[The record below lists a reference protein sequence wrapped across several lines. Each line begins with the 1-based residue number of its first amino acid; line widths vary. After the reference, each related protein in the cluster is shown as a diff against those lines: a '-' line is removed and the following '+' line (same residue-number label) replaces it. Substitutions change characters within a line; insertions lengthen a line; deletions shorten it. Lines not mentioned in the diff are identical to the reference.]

1 MDLRR
6 STTAIDLNGAWNF
19 AWSMEEI
26 TDSYTSSEDLIQSG
40 LAIHTGQVPGN
51 FELDLQRNGLIDEP
65 FFGMNIASLFDYERA
80 NVWYYRRFTKPDNT
94 LQDAWLV
101 LEGVDCCADIYLNG
115 VLLMQADNMLIP
127 FETCIEPWIEEEN
140 EIFIHLFPPSQLPFS
155 DIFNNQPA
163 NLHAHP
169 AGYDSLYVRKA
180 PHQYGWDIMPRA
192 LSRGL
197 WRPVRVDLRPR
208 IHLLDVMLETL
219 SLSAKQTSAEMRLKV
234 LTNNYLHL
242 TDGYELE
249 IEGICGE
256 SHFHATA
263 PLLNRMGH
271 IRFTIT
277 NPALWWVRGRGE
289 QNLYEVTVRLWQ
301 KGILQD
307 SVAFTFGVRTVEL
320 ERTSVTDSQG
330 NGKFCF
336 KVNGEPIFVMGTNWV
351 PVDAYHSRDRERI
364 PAILDMVEEIGCNM
378 IRCWGGNVYED
389 DLFYEIC
396 DHKGI
401 LIWQDFAMACATY
414 PQDMYMQNQIT
425 TEARA
430 IVRRLRM
437 HPCIALWAGDNE
449 CDQAWS
455 WGGRKQDPNQNL
467 LTRQVIPQ
475 VLRDEDA
482 TRPYL
487 PSSPFIDPVAFQ
499 AGEAFLPENHLWGPR
514 DYYKSPYYT
523 GSLCHFA
530 SEIGYHGCP
539 DPESLREF
547 LSADKVWHYA
557 DNEEWLLHSTS
568 PIPGAGLYDY
578 RVELMAK
585 QIRELFGTIPENLED
600 FAFASQISQ
609 AEAKKF
615 FIEMFRTAKWR
626 RTGIIWWNLMDGWP
640 QFSDAVVDY
649 YFRKKQAYHFIRRAQ
664 QPLSITLR
672 EPANWS
678 QEIVVCNDTRE
689 DIPITYRIIDVA
701 TDEIVAEGTG
711 TTYRDSVTVLANIPY
726 STSYKRLYKITWQT
740 ALGDGKNHYLAGNPP
755 FSLEEYRL
763 LLAKANLNP

>member
-1 MDLRR
+1 MDFRR
-6 STTAIDLNGAWNF
+6 TSMAIDLNGAWNF
-19 AWSMEEI
+19 AWSMEDI
-26 TDSYTSSEDLIQSG
+26 TEYWSSSEDLIQSG
-40 LAIHTGQVPGN
+40 LPIYTGQVPGN
-51 FELDLQRNGLIDEP
+51 FELDLQRNGIIEEP
-65 FFGMNIASLFDYERA
+65 FFGMNIATLFDYERA
-80 NVWYYRRFTKPDNT
+80 NVWYYRRFSKPEDES
-94 LQDAWLV
+94 QDAWLV
-101 LEGVDCCADIYLNG
+101 MEGVDCCADVYLNG
-115 VLLMQADNMLIP
+115 NLLFQADNMMIP
-127 FETCIEPWIEEEN
+127 FDRCVQLDLEDEN
-140 EIFIHLFPPSQLPFS
+140 EIFIHFSPPAQLPFS
-155 DIFNNQPA
+155 DIFANQA
-163 NLHAHP
+163 GNSHAHP

-197 WRPVRVDLRPR
+197 WRPVRIDLRPR

-219 SLSAKQTSAEMRLKV
+219 SLSPKHTSAELRLKV
-234 LTNNYLHL
+234 LANTYIYPN
-242 TDGYELE
+242 DGYEIE
-249 IEGICGE
+249 ITGTCGE
-256 SHFHATA
+256 SRFHTLA

-271 IRFTIT
+271 LRFSVQD
-277 NPALWWVRGRGE
+277 PALWWVRRRGE
-289 QNLYEVTVRLWQ
+289 QNLYKVEVRLWQ
-301 KGILQD
+301 KDTLID
-307 SVAFTFGVRTVEL
+307 TVAFTYGIRTVEL

-330 NGKFCF
+330 SGKFCF
-336 KVNGEPIFVMGTNWV
+336 RVNGEPIFVLGTNWV
-351 PVDAYHSRDRERI
+351 PVDAYHSRDKERI

-389 DLFYEIC
+389 DLFYAIC
-396 DHKGI
+396 DQKGI

-414 PQDMYMQNQIT
+414 PQDQYIQHQIEV
-425 TEARA
+425 EARA
-430 IVRRLRM
+430 IVKRLRM

-467 LTRQVIPQ
+467 LTRQVIPS

-499 AGEAFLPENHLWGPR
+499 TGEAYLPENHLWGPR

-539 DPESLREF
+539 DPDSIREF
-547 LSADKVWHYA
+547 ISPEKVWHYA
-557 DNEEWLLHSTS
+557 NNDEWLLHSTS

-585 QIRELFGTIPENLED
+585 QIRELFGEIPDNLDD

-664 QPLSITLR
+664 QPISITLR
-672 EPANWS
+672 EPTNWN

-689 DIPITYRIIDVA
+689 DTTITYKVTDVA
-701 TDEIVAEGTG
+701 TDEVISEGTG
-711 TTYRDSVTVLANIPY
+711 LAYKDSVTVLASIPY
-726 STSYKRLYKITWQT
+726 STSFKRFYKIQWQT
-740 ALGDGKNHYLAGNPP
+740 PHGEGKNHYLAGNPP
-755 FSLEEYRL
+755 FSLQEYRAL
-763 LLAKANLNP
+763 LTKAELSL